1 VLRGPA
7 EPDLS
12 IVGRYARRVNRLDNI
27 VTRNQRARSWQ
38 PMTIVKLA
46 IAGFLVVALALAVCT
61 DLGEPKAPARGAPR
75 VDGVLLRAA
84 PK

>member
-1 VLRGPA
+1 
-7 EPDLS
+7 
-12 IVGRYARRVNRLDNI
+12 VGKLEDIAARNERARR
-27 VTRNQRARSWQ
+27 WK

-46 IAGFLVVALALAVCT
+46 IAGVLVVALALTVCT
-61 DLGEPKAPARGAPR
+61 NLGQPPVPPRPAPH

>member
-1 VLRGPA
+1 MLRGV
-7 EPDLS
+7 S
-12 IVGRYARRVNRLDNI
+12 RLDKVI
-27 VTRNQRARSWQ
+27 ARNQRARRLQ

-46 IAGFLVVALALAVCT
+46 IAGFLVVALALTVCT
-61 DLGEPKAPARGAPR
+61 DLGQPHTAPAAPHASPR